1 MMEAKTFD
9 KKKSKTEH
17 SNLQSKRN
25 QIMLVTLKV
34 KSIRFFF
41 QFLDRIMRYYN

>member
-9 KKKSKTEH
+9 KKKSKTEQ

-25 QIMLVTLKV
+25 QIMLVTFKV
-34 KSIRFFF
+34 KSIMFFSVF
-41 QFLDRIMRYYN
+41 G